1 MCGVCVYVYMYR
13 PPPCITRLVWCRYR
27 ALLSPTH
34 PPNPPDTQPNQP
46 KPTQVEAVKQSWRT
60 IILSRGK
67 QGAKAMR
74 EFYRDL
80 HKAHPDLEEKVR

>member
-1 MCGVCVYVYMYR
+1 M
-13 PPPCITRLVWCRYR
+13 
-27 ALLSPTH
+27 
-34 PPNPPDTQPNQP
+34 
-46 KPTQVEAVKQSWRT
+46 KQSWRT

-80 HKAHPDLEEKVR
+80 HKAHPDLEEKVKTKAMWSLVGWWWSCI

>member
-1 MCGVCVYVYMYR
+1 M
-13 PPPCITRLVWCRYR
+13 
-27 ALLSPTH
+27 
-34 PPNPPDTQPNQP
+34 
-46 KPTQVEAVKQSWRT
+46 KQSWRT

-80 HKAHPDLEEKVR
+80 HKAHPDLEEKVREKIHINSWWWWVGHIYMYIYYSLLASLFF

>member
-1 MCGVCVYVYMYR
+1 M
-13 PPPCITRLVWCRYR
+13 
-27 ALLSPTH
+27 
-34 PPNPPDTQPNQP
+34 
-46 KPTQVEAVKQSWRT
+46 KQSWRT

-80 HKAHPDLEEKVR
+80 HKAHPDLEEKVRCGEKGTHTHTQARVDACMVPCVYVCECGGVGVGVATGLW